1 MKKEFLMNKTTLLL
15 LLIFTLAMTACSGNR
30 SNGASPAFGA
40 QTATSSGGLS
50 TALQVAIG
58 TIKLDNTED
67 AVTAVQAQELLPL
80 WETLKVLE
88 SSDTAATQEKDAL
101 IEQIQETMS
110 SKQTQA
116 IAAMN
121 LTRQD
126 MFAMIQS
133 QGGVAFSNGQNVNG
147 QNSTSTGNNGRNF
160 GAGGFAG
167 GPPPDGAFPGEGQSF
182 SQGQNSRTQSNNSTQ
197 NRNAQSSVNPNR
209 VPTALVQAVIEYL
222 KKKADS

>member
-1 MKKEFLMNKTTLLL
+1 
-15 LLIFTLAMTACSGNR
+15 
-30 SNGASPAFGA
+30 
-40 QTATSSGGLS
+40 
-50 TALQVAIG
+50 
-58 TIKLDNTED
+58 
-67 AVTAVQAQELLPL
+67 
-80 WETLKVLE
+80 
-88 SSDTAATQEKDAL
+88 
-101 IEQIQETMS
+101 
-110 SKQTQA
+110 
-116 IAAMN
+116 
-121 LTRQD
+121 
-126 MFAMIQS
+126 MIQS

-167 GPPPDGAFPGEGQSF
+167 GHPPDGAFPGEGQSF